1 MRIVATFKSTIFKF
15 PAEDIRE
22 LTESPGK
29 DVAIWLAARL
39 RALDSGVVADP
50 EPEDFG
56 WYITFS
62 TEEVRYQAVIGP
74 IGDEFWYVVV
84 ERVVGFLPSILGFRR
99 KHKTPQGLLFVHKA
113 LKDAEE
119 TSQLQW
125 HSWKSFSKG
134 GASAFDD
141 GMEMPVKGVQA

>member
-1 MRIVATFKSTIFKF
+1 MRIVATFELTTFKY
-15 PAEDIRE
+15 PPEDISE
-22 LTESPGK
+22 LTEPPGK
-29 DVAIWLAARL
+29 DVAVWLAARL
-39 RALDSGVVADP
+39 RALDSEVVAAP

-62 TEEVRYQAVIGP
+62 TEGVLYQAVIGP
-74 IGDEFWYVVV
+74 VGDEFWYVVV

-125 HSWKSFSKG
+125 HSWKSFSRG
-134 GASAFDD
+134 GASAFDNGID
-141 GMEMPVKGVQA
+141 MPVAI